1 MSDDTATLR
10 AALARFDFT
19 DGLERGSQLM
29 LYPSYLIHR
38 SDSHLETVPLARVS
52 AMRVAFARDNRLV
65 GWGVGL
71 VVLALVLLAISA
83 PIASVAHGAAQE
95 VAAGGAGVARALF
108 GLFRFVEMTAA
119 VLPAFALAVALGG
132 AAFFAFGWRGS
143 TSFTLVLA
151 GIERTYSVRGR
162 NTLLMDFAEM
172 ASERLMAS
180 GR

>member
-1 MSDDTATLR
+1 MNDDTTTLR

-29 LYPSYLIHR
+29 LYPTYLVHR
-38 SDSHLETVPLARVS
+38 SDSHLETVPLSRVS
-52 AMRVAFARDNRLV
+52 AIRVAFSRDNRRV

-71 VVLALVLLAISA
+71 VVLALFLLAISA
-83 PIASVAHGAAQE
+83 PIGSLAHGAAQE
-95 VAAGGAGVARALF
+95 VAAGGAGVARALYA
-108 GLFRFVEMTAA
+108 LFRFVEMTAA
-119 VLPAFALAVALGG
+119 ILPAVALAVALAG
-132 AAFFAFGWRGS
+132 AALFAFGWRGS

-162 NTLLMDFAEM
+162 NTLLLDFAEM